1 MSVSAPAF
9 VRRPR
14 IQVSSLL
21 VEDSSR
27 SYHLEVVQQ
36 PQRTAEFGSASLSRL
51 PITPPVIVKLTVTDR
66 SGNAV
71 IPQHELPFLIAHL
84 SLWTEDGRTRVDTR
98 QGAPLLYG
106 NLVSAVDQLEDM
118 AGNQGLFFCFP
129 DVSVRV
135 RGRYQ
140 LGVTLM
146 RISRMGASAALS
158 QGESGHALA
167 ETRSR
172 AFDVVERA
180 QYVAVPPTRMT
191 MAFLRQGARMFTYMA
206 QRQ

>member
-1 MSVSAPAF
+1 
-9 VRRPR
+9 
-14 IQVSSLL
+14 
-21 VEDSSR
+21 R

-36 PQRTAEFGSASLSRL
+36 PVRTAEFGNASLSRL
-51 PITPPVIVKLTVTDR
+51 PITPPIIVKLTVTDR

-84 SLWTEDGRTRVDTR
+84 SLWTEDGRTRVDAG
-98 QGAPLLYG
+98 QGVPMLYG

-146 RISRMGASAALS
+146 RISRQARCPAARRDAEAHQDGRVRRSQPGGERARPCRDALS
-158 QGESGHALA
+158 
-167 ETRSR
+167 
-172 AFDVVERA
+172 
-180 QYVAVPPTRMT
+180 AV
-191 MAFLRQGARMFTYMA
+191 
-206 QRQ
+206 

>member
-146 RISRMGASAALS
+146 RISS